1 MKIYMSYV
9 MYLYEDTMYYEI
21 CVYGDIRVLCKWLLA
36 DTHVSCNTFTRRYTC
51 IM

>member
-21 CVYGDIRVLCKWLLA
+21 CVYGDIRVLCNMATWQ
-36 DTHVSCNTFTRRYTC
+36 THMYYVIRLHED
-51 IM
+51 IHVL